1 VVNLGIKREKLGAL
15 STEMI
20 PHALHSFAM
29 HAGVTMHVD
38 CERGDN
44 DHHRAESAFKALAIA
59 LREAATA
66 RPGMEN
72 EVMSSKGV
80 L

>member
-1 VVNLGIKREKLGAL
+1 VVNLGTKRERIGDL
-15 STEMI
+15 SMEMV
-20 PHALHSFAM
+20 PHCLHSFAM

-38 CERGDN
+38 CLRGDN
-44 DHHRAESAFKALAIA
+44 DHHRVESAFKAFAQA
-59 LREAATA
+59 LRTA
-66 RPGMEN
+66 METRPGMEG